1 MLSTCCRTCHGSYP
15 ALLITWS
22 ANVARMFLRSCV
34 SNHRIYRSTSA
45 QTLPFL
51 RILVAACAHS
61 RTMSNAILANR
72 LVRAVVPYLSKSIL
86 PQQETK
92 DTGVTDVSGSSKRK
106 GKKRARGYEG
116 DEVFKTNP
124 GVLFGSPYEER
135 AVMLSIEGMDIPEY
149 FLYEVLNIP

>member
-1 MLSTCCRTCHGSYP
+1 
-15 ALLITWS
+15 
-22 ANVARMFLRSCV
+22 
-34 SNHRIYRSTSA
+34 
-45 QTLPFL
+45 
-51 RILVAACAHS
+51 
-61 RTMSNAILANR
+61 MSNAILANR

-92 DTGVTDVSGSSKRK
+92 DVGVTDVSGSSKRK